1 MKFAVL
7 ADIHAYGSTIYSGT
21 GADGVNTRLALILS
35 ELRRAARTLKA
46 QGGSV
51 MFIAGDIFHTRG
63 SIDPEVLN
71 PLRETI
77 EDILD
82 FGIDIHAIPGNHD
95 LKSKDSRAL
104 SSQIENL
111 AQISIAGGI
120 FRCYNEA
127 IVVGLQDHPFGFVPW
142 RNSIDDL
149 KTDLEALKAAYP
161 KPEDM
166 HVFIHAGIDG
176 VLSGMPAHGLTDADL
191 AAYGFKRVYAGHYHN
206 HVVFLAG
213 KVVSVGATTHHN
225 WGDVGTRAGFL
236 IVDTDAD
243 TVTFYDTQAPK
254 FCDLTGLDELDMELE
269 CKGNYVR
276 FRGPTMT
283 QTEINELRDQ
293 FRKWGALGVSIEVPK
308 ATVATRAAATPT
320 GKGVTLD
327 QSVGNFID
335 GSTTIPASIDK
346 AKLKKRA
353 QEVLDASRAAYE
365 EA

>member
-7 ADIHAYGSTIYSGT
+7 ADLHAYGSTIYSGT
-21 GADGVNTRLALILS
+21 DVDGVNTRLNLILN
-35 ELRRAARTLKA
+35 ELRRTARTLKA

-51 MFIAGDIFHTRG
+51 IFIAGDIFHTRG

-95 LKSKDSRAL
+95 LKSADSRQL

-111 AQISIAGGI
+111 GQISIAGGM
-120 FRCYNEA
+120 FRCYNQVDA
-127 IVVGLQDHPFGFVPW
+127 IQIGDQWFGFVPW
-142 RNSIDDL
+142 RNKLADL
-149 KTDLEALKAAYP
+149 HEDLGDLSAHPCHAE
-161 KPEDM
+161 M

-206 HVVFLAG
+206 HVVFPGG
-213 KVVSVGATTHHN
+213 KVVSIGATTHHN

-243 TVTFYDTQAPK
+243 TVTFHDTQAPK
-254 FCDLTGLDELDMELE
+254 FCDLTGLDELEMELE

-293 FRKWGALGVSIEVPK
+293 FRKWGARGVSIEVPK

-327 QSVGNFID
+327 KSVENYID
-335 GSTTIPASIDK
+335 GSATIPASIDK
-346 AKLKKRA
+346 AKLKRRA
-353 QEVLDASRAAYE
+353 QEVLDASRAQYE

>member
-1 MKFAVL
+1 MKFAVV
-7 ADIHAYGSTIYSGT
+7 ADIHAYGSTVYSGT
-21 GADGVNTRLALILS
+21 DTTGVNTRLRLILD
-35 ELRRAARTLKA
+35 ELRRTARAVKME
-46 QGGSV
+46 GGSKI
-51 MFIAGDIFHTRG
+51 FIAGDIFHTRG

-95 LKSKDSRAL
+95 LKSKDSRKL

-111 AQISIAGGI
+111 TQISIAGGT
-120 FRCYNEA
+120 FTCYNEPKW
-127 IVVGLQDHPFGFVPW
+127 VGLEDAPFGFVPW

-149 KTDLEALKAAYP
+149 KADLATLKASCP
-161 KPEDM
+161 KPEEM

-176 VLSGMPAHGLTDADL
+176 VLSGMPAHGLTSGDL
-191 AAYGFKRVYAGHYHN
+191 AAYGFKRIYAGHYHN
-206 HVVFLAG
+206 HVMFEDG
-213 KVVSVGATTHHN
+213 KVVSIGATTHHN

-243 TVTFYDTQAPK
+243 TVTFHDTQAPK
-254 FCDLTGLDELDMELE
+254 FADLTGLDELDMELE

-308 ATVATRAAATPT
+308 STVAVRSASPV
-320 GKGVTLD
+320 KGVTLD
-327 QSVGNFID
+327 QSVANYID
-335 GSTTIPASIDK
+335 GKKDIPASIDR
-346 AKLKKRA
+346 AKLKARA
-353 QEVLDASRAAYE
+353 QTILDDSRAVFE

>member
-7 ADIHAYGSTIYSGT
+7 ADIHAYGSTVYSGT
-21 GADGVNTRLALILS
+21 NPDGVNTRLSIILS
-35 ELRRAARTLKA
+35 EMKRAAQTLA
-46 QGGSV
+46 REGGRI
-51 MFIAGDIFHTRG
+51 MIIAGDIFHTRG

-71 PLRETI
+71 PLRETV
-77 EDILD
+77 ESILAMD
-82 FGIDIHAIPGNHD
+82 IDIYAIPGNHD
-95 LKSKDSRAL
+95 LKSADSRQL

-111 AQISIAGGI
+111 AQISISGGM

-127 IVVGLQDHPFGFVPW
+127 RVVGLQDVPFGFVPW
-142 RNSIDDL
+142 RNKMDDL
-149 KTDLEALKAAYP
+149 KADLAALKATYAYHA
-161 KPEDM
+161 DM

-176 VLSGMPAHGLTDADL
+176 VLSGMPAHGLTDGDL

-206 HVVFLAG
+206 HVIFPG
-213 KVVSVGATTHHN
+213 NKVVSIGATTHHN

-243 TVTFYDTQAPK
+243 TVTFHDTQAPK
-254 FCDLTGLDELDMELE
+254 FADLTGLDEMDMELE

-308 ATVATRAAATPT
+308 STVAVRSASPV
-320 GKGVTLD
+320 KGVTLD
-327 QSVGNFID
+327 QSVANYID
-335 GSTTIPASIDK
+335 GKKDIPASIDK
-346 AKLKKRA
+346 VKLKARA
-353 QEVLDASRAAYE
+353 QAILDDSRAVFE

>member
-1 MKFAVL
+1 MKFAVI
-7 ADIHAYGSTIYSGT
+7 ADIHAHGSTVYSGT
-21 GADGVNTRLALILS
+21 GVDGVNTRLRIILD
-35 ELRRAARTLKA
+35 ELERTARTLDA

-71 PLRETI
+71 PLRDTVEK
-77 EDILD
+77 ILAM
-82 FGIDIHAIPGNHD
+82 GIDIHAIPGNHD
-95 LKSKDSRAL
+95 LKSKDSRKL

-111 AQISIAGGI
+111 TQISIEGGM
-120 FRCYNEA
+120 FRCYNDA
-127 IVVGLQDHPFGFVPW
+127 QVIGIRDTPFGFVPW

-149 KTDLEALKAAYP
+149 KADLAALAATGP
-161 KPEDM
+161 KPEHM
-166 HVFIHAGIDG
+166 EVFIHAGIDG
-176 VLSGMPAHGLTDADL
+176 VLSGMPAHGLTDSDL
-191 AAYGFKRVYAGHYHN
+191 AAFGFKRIYAGHYHN
-206 HVVFLAG
+206 HVIFPGG

-236 IVDTDAD
+236 ITDTDTD
-243 TVTFYDTQAPK
+243 TVTFHDSQAPK
-254 FCDLTGLDELDMELE
+254 FCDLSGLDELEMELE

-308 ATVATRAAATPT
+308 ATVATRTTTPA
-320 GKGVTLD
+320 GKGLTLD
-327 QSVGNFID
+327 QSVSNFVD
-335 GSTTIPASIDK
+335 ASKAIPASIDRE
-346 AKLKKRA
+346 KLKKRA
-353 QEVLDASRAAYE
+353 QEVLDQSRQAYE